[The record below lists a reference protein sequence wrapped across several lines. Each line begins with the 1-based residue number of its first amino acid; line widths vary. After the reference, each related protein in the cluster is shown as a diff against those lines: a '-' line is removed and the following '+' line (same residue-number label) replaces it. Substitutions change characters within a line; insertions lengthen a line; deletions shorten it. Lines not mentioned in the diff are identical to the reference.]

1 MLDQRGNIPGP
12 QLQLFGKV
20 AAPIVDKVEPAE
32 VLAYKTD
39 GQLFFSMY
47 GSSVCSDAAG
57 DVLGVQQLAVG
68 QVAVLAVHRD
78 IAVKGDAVQR
88 VQVRQMYRRAAGSN
102 KRFDA
107 VLRSRASASTVEA
120 GRCLASKGSSVPS
133 MSKMQL

>member
-20 AAPIVDKVEPAE
+20 AAQIVDKVEPAE

-39 GQLFFSMY
+39 GQLFFFN
-47 GSSVCSDAAG
+47 VRQQRLQRCCR

-68 QVAVLAVHRD
+68 QVAVLAVHRH
-78 IAVKGDAVQR
+78 IAVKRDAVQR
-88 VQVRQMYRRAAGSN
+88 VQVRQVHRRAACGN

-107 VLRSRASASTVEA
+107 VFAQPGQRVHR
-120 GRCLASKGSSVPS
+120 
-133 MSKMQL
+133 

>member
-1 MLDQRGNIPGP
+1 VLDQRGNIPGP

-39 GQLFFSMY
+39 GQLFFFN
-47 GSSVCSDAAG
+47 VRQQRLQRCRRDILA
-57 DVLGVQQLAVG
+57 VQQLAVG

-78 IAVKGDAVQR
+78 IAVKGGAVQR

-107 VLRSRASASTVEA
+107 VFAQPGQRVHR
-120 GRCLASKGSSVPS
+120 
-133 MSKMQL
+133 